1 MPHDGA
7 KRAPPVPTTENS
19 RLDLPF
25 VKNHPRSGAHEPL
38 ILTGFVSF
46 RFQLRHPCNDTAA
59 PTRRKRRLNG
69 DGGNNSSNE
78 SICEGA
84 SSLGDPDAP
93 VVGYVLRDETRN
105 DDYLL
110 SVPQQQQRLVGL
122 AASNQWRVQVS
133 TDRILDVRNGSSEF
147 HETNGE
153 GLRGFVEA
161 SDLKVLSNEPVLDLD
176 PNSFLS
182 LAQVRQVEELDQA
195 IGAPTKRWNVKA
207 TVLAVSPILTT
218 DPTDPYSLVELLD
231 AGAACT
237 GVAILRKDAL
247 VHQMSIA
254 PGQTLFLRRARR
266 RAWNVHETL
275 LHADPDAPP
284 LPSKVLLVDQPDQI
298 GWPSSTSSIS
308 SVGEA
313 ATTLP
318 EANSCLETIS
328 GEVVRVR
335 TIYSRKDD
343 TSPRSEHLHSIELA
357 ADPDPASLQSTT
369 LFVTYFP
376 LPTSLLLS
384 IRQGARILV
393 TGVRPI
399 AVSGEDCYC
408 ATLRSHISLLSHAPS
423 NLREHV
429 RLTDKEV
436 AVAMH
441 PCRTPP
447 ARMSYVELCARRAM
461 AALVDPWVSGVL
473 ASSRP
478 PCPKMKDVADAYL
491 RSAGLVTKSQHTGR
505 TVQRDTSA
513 EFFRGGVGLCQ
524 NLSNLAGD
532 SCGPSPALGTD
543 SVHVMRVPMKVDE
556 IFGASLRVL
565 SECLDEHVKSNL
577 CSFGSVGCIHRSG
590 GELLEENSIALNDGR
605 ARPVTFGLASSVKT
619 SGEQTQAVLSGGGLV
634 SLPCVFRPTLEVST
648 GASRYIF
655 AAVESF
661 IASFL
666 CLGVCETTSTE
677 AVGGGSHL
685 HTPHSSPDACGTCEI
700 LVVQGCA
707 FLVGIRLEC
716 SDSVVFRTH
725 QREDSMSTNKD
736 PNSVMSDGGSVS
748 IQECLVGPPRDESG
762 FVFGLLTR
770 KTFRAFKAA
779 NGIYKGCT
787 VTLTHLPSSMPDFRV
802 DDVYTAQSI
811 DLKLSI
817 SVDDLMLIHLRRR
830 LASTVCIGLPD
841 RHLLVACI
849 WWQVATRAPLLLDG
863 GWDEF
868 VPNGSSIAE
877 SSGVVVRAPLSA
889 AHLEPSRGYMRFAC
903 EVDDLCLTSIQFRP
917 PSTGLFSSP
926 RSLPPIDFAMKKR
939 VLPGDLSPRPL
950 RRVRTL
956 GVPSVVTI
964 GELRVPAPRHA
975 GISKYRLADLFDAL
989 VADLASKARTRVA
1002 PSLVREVRSAK
1013 LLGISYCQV
1022 VAECPACFKALVAP
1036 KAKSRASDSTS
1047 VSKGRLDENGE
1058 TLLRCPD
1065 QCPPAAAS
1073 VKWECSGTLDDGTG
1087 QAKLYAEREAAIALL
1102 GMSDAMFRDVEAA
1115 ALSAEGGLVY
1125 SKGLPPRPDLVVAL
1139 DTARH
1144 RSLQSLQSEWSV
1156 QPQRRRARI
1165 TEDDILQRL
1174 SPYDRGDLLL
1184 QRHCRCSRTPT
1195 RELVY
1200 YVRCKPVSDEVLR
1213 HGMLNPSEIDVL
1225 RPGVGGGRSTIAKRA
1240 TYTLPPL
1247 KLVLVDV
1254 ASPSATFEDD
1264 LE

>member
-25 VKNHPRSGAHEPL
+25 AKSLPRSGAPEPL

-46 RFQLRHPCNDTAA
+46 RFQLRHPCNDTA
-59 PTRRKRRLNG
+59 PTCRKRRLGG
-69 DGGNNSSNE
+69 DGGNCSNKE
-78 SICEGA
+78 EICEGD

-93 VVGYVLRDETRN
+93 VVGYILRDETRN

-110 SVPQQQQRLVGL
+110 SVPQQQQRLLGL
-122 AASNQWRVQVS
+122 AASSQWRVQVS
-133 TDRILDVRNGSSEF
+133 THRILDVRNGSSFELR
-147 HETNGE
+147 ETNGE

-161 SDLKVLSNEPVLDLD
+161 SDLKVLSNEPLQDFD
-176 PNSFLS
+176 PHSFLS
-182 LAQVRQVEELDQA
+182 LAQVRQVEELDRE
-195 IGAPTKRWNVKA
+195 IGTSTKRWSVKA

-218 DPTDPYSLVELLD
+218 DPADPYSLVELLD
-231 AGAACT
+231 AGAVCS

-247 VHQMSIA
+247 VHHMSIV
-254 PGQTLFLRRARR
+254 PGQTLFLRCARR

-275 LHADPDAPP
+275 LHADPDSPP

-298 GWPSSTSSIS
+298 GWPSSTSSLS

-313 ATTLP
+313 ATIMLK
-318 EANSCLETIS
+318 ANSCLETIS

-335 TIYSRKDD
+335 TVYSRKDD
-343 TSPRSEHLHSIELA
+343 NSPRTEHLHSIELA
-357 ADPDPASLQSTT
+357 AAADPASLQSTT

-384 IRQGARILV
+384 IRQGARIV
-393 TGVRPI
+393 ATRVRPI
-399 AVSGEDCYC
+399 SFSGEDCYC
-408 ATLRSHISLLSHAPS
+408 ATLRSHMSLLSHAPS
-423 NLREHV
+423 NLREHGQ
-429 RLTDKEV
+429 LTDKEV

-447 ARMSYVELCARRAM
+447 ARMSYVELCARRAV
-461 AALVDPWVSGVL
+461 AALVDPWVSGVS

-478 PCPKMKDVADAYL
+478 PCPKVKDVADAYL
-491 RSAGLVTKSQHTGR
+491 RSAGLVTKSQQMGCS
-505 TVQRDTSA
+505 VLRDTSA
-513 EFFRGGVGLCQ
+513 EFFRGGKGLCR
-524 NLSNLAGD
+524 NPSDPSSD
-532 SCGPSPALGTD
+532 SDGPSPALSTD
-543 SVHVMRVPMKVDE
+543 SVHVMRIPMNVDD
-556 IFGASLRVL
+556 IYGASLRVV
-565 SECLDEHVKSNL
+565 SECLDEHVKSNP
-577 CSFGSVGCIHRSG
+577 CSFGSVGSIHRSG
-590 GELLEENSIALNDGR
+590 LELLEKKCIALNDGR

-619 SGEQTQAVLSGGGLV
+619 FGEQTQAVVSGGGLV
-634 SLPCVFRPTLEVST
+634 FVPGVFRPTLAVSSGT
-648 GASRYIF
+648 STYVF

-661 IASFL
+661 SASFI
-666 CLGVCETTSTE
+666 CLGVCETSNT
-677 AVGGGSHL
+677 GGCHL
-685 HTPHSSPDACGTCEI
+685 HTPDSSSPDACGTCQI

-707 FLVGIRLEC
+707 FLVALRLEC
-716 SDSVVFRTH
+716 TDSVVFGAHERK
-725 QREDSMSTNKD
+725 DIMPTNKY
-736 PNSVMSDGGSVS
+736 PNSVMDSGSAL
-748 IQECLVGPPRDESG
+748 IQECLAGPPRDESG
-762 FVFGLLTR
+762 FVSGLLTR

-779 NGIYKGCT
+779 NGIYNGCT
-787 VTLTHLPSSMPDFRV
+787 VTLAHLPSAMPDLRV

-817 SVDDLMLIHLRRR
+817 PVDDVMLIHFRRR
-830 LASTVCIGLPD
+830 LSSTVCIGLPD

-849 WWQVATRAPLLLDG
+849 WWQVATRSPLLLDG

-868 VPNGSSIAE
+868 VSNGSSTAE

-889 AHLEPSRGYMRFAC
+889 AHMEPSRGYMRFAC

-917 PSTGLFSSP
+917 PSTGLFGSP
-926 RSLPPIDFAMKKR
+926 RTLPPIDFAMKKR
-939 VLPGDLSPRPL
+939 VLPGDLSPRPPRRL
-950 RRVRTL
+950 RL
-956 GVPSVVTI
+956 LNLPSVVSF

-975 GISKYRLADLFDAL
+975 GISQYSLADLFEAL
-989 VADLASKARTRVA
+989 VGDLASKARTRLA
-1002 PSLVREVRSAK
+1002 PSLVREVLSAK

-1022 VAECPACFKALVAP
+1022 VAECPTCFKALVAP

-1047 VSKGRLDENGE
+1047 VSKGRLDENAE

-1102 GMSDAMFRDVEAA
+1102 GMSDAMVRDVEAA

-1184 QRHCRCSRTPT
+1184 QRHCRCTRTPT
-1195 RELVY
+1195 RDLVY